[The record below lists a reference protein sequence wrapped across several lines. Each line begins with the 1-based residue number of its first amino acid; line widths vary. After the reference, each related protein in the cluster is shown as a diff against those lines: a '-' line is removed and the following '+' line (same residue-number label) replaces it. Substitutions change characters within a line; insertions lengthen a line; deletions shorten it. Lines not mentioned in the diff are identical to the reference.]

1 MGDGPVEVPVR
12 RVAPPPRPPVE
23 PIDLMALAG
32 GSIAR
37 RSLPG
42 VAIAALVAVAV
53 PSQAAV
59 RWALAGAGAVAGLEW
74 RARRDDR
81 L

>member
-1 MGDGPVEVPVR
+1 M
-12 RVAPPPRPPVE
+12 APAE
-23 PIDLMALAG
+23 PIDLLALAG

-42 VAIAALVAVAV
+42 VAVAALAAVAI
-53 PSQAAV
+53 PDRAAL
-59 RWALAGAGAVAGLEW
+59 RWALAAVGAGAVAGLEW